1 MAVSLWHWSAWE
13 ARGGALALVGVAW
26 WRAADGGGVLMGAVG
41 QPLIARSQNSE
52 LFAGCPARGPR
63 VGVIPE
69 RATRN
74 KLRPDTARRRPLSRR
89 RDTANP

>member
-1 MAVSLWHWSAWE
+1 MAASGE
-13 ARGGALALVGVAW
+13 APGGFAGWVAW

-63 VGVIPE
+63 VDVIPE
-69 RATRN
+69 RESRN
-74 KLRPDTARRRPLSRR
+74 KSYTP
-89 RDTANP
+89 

>member
-1 MAVSLWHWSAWE
+1 MPVSLSVALGPLGWCTWRVDGVERWLWWE
-13 ARGGALALVGVAW
+13 VAPGGG
-26 WRAADGGGVLMGAVG
+26 AADGGGVLMGAVG

-74 KLRPDTARRRPLSRR
+74 KSYTP
-89 RDTANP
+89 

>member
-1 MAVSLWHWSAWE
+1 MAASGE
-13 ARGGALALVGVAW
+13 APGGFAGWVAW

-74 KLRPDTARRRPLSRR
+74 RSYTP
-89 RDTANP
+89 

>member
-1 MAVSLWHWSAWE
+1 MAASGE
-13 ARGGALALVGVAW
+13 APGGFAGWVAW

-63 VGVIPE
+63 SASYLNARLGTNLIPL
-69 RATRN
+69 APT
-74 KLRPDTARRRPLSRR
+74 PSAP
-89 RDTANP
+89 